1 MNNRRILFLS
11 GLAMLS
17 ACEPQL
23 PPGQYRLGLH
33 DAYERLAN
41 GDFDDF
47 KLERQCGIRIH
58 IARQGEPERT
68 VTWQVTSS
76 GRRMLSFTATLT
88 PVDDQTT
95 KVEVSI
101 SRDANGREA
110 YDGTQQYPRPAV
122 NQPVRPAIEEEIDS
136 LLAGRPYD
144 AKRVAAEYS
153 SDSICTLQ
161 RDGREIGLCFTVNDK
176 PGMSA
181 NEAMCRK

>member
-1 MNNRRILFLS
+1 MNKRGILFFS

-47 KLERQCGIRIH
+47 KLERQCGIRIR
-58 IARQGEPERT
+58 IASQAVPERSI
-68 VTWQVTSS
+68 TWQVTSS

-88 PVDDQTT
+88 PVDEQTT
-95 KVEVSI
+95 EVEISI
-101 SRDANGREA
+101 SHDANGREA
-110 YDGTQQYPRPAV
+110 YDGTQGYPRPAV
-122 NQPVRPAIEEEIDS
+122 NQPVRPAIEEKIAS

-144 AKRVAAEYS
+144 AKRMAADYS
-153 SDSICTLQ
+153 GDSICTLQ
-161 RDGREIGLCFTVNDK
+161 RNGREIGLCFSVFDE
-176 PGMSA
+176 PGGSD
-181 NEAMCRK
+181 NEFCSK